1 MHQHDGGG
9 WFPRVGE
16 VVAAVM
22 KFGAVARVPEIA
34 RCHECKTADA
44 AAALTP
50 RALEFLEREL

>member
-1 MHQHDGGG
+1 MHQHDGIG
-9 WFPRVGE
+9 WSPRIGE

-22 KFGAVARVPEIA
+22 KLGAVARLPEFV
-34 RCHECKTADA
+34 RCHECETAD